1 MSTSDHPR
9 REHPSTYF
17 VQDRSSQEELNRL
30 RLQDQMVTAGMGGV
44 LPEQPDPT
52 IFRRVLDV
60 GCGIGG
66 WLIEVARTYPD
77 VSLLMGVDVSGKMLD
92 YARMQAAEQQVSDR
106 VEFHQMDALRMLE
119 FPSDYFDLVNHRL
132 GLSWLRTWDWPKLLQ
147 EYVRVARPG
156 GVIRIT
162 ESDTLIEGITPARNR
177 LFELTLDAFYNAG
190 HFFVREKNGV
200 TGQFARLLEQYELQN
215 VQTRTHMLEFRGGT
229 VEGQRFY
236 EDVKLAYRA
245 VVPFFRKWTKLP
257 DDYEAI
263 YEEVLREMQQPG
275 FVSRWVMVTAWGSKR
290 E

>member
-1 MSTSDHPR
+1 MSTGDYPR

-30 RLQDQMVTAGMGGV
+30 RLQDQIVTAGMGGV
-44 LPEQPDPT
+44 LPEQTDVSS
-52 IFRRVLDV
+52 FRRVLDV

-66 WLIEVARTYPD
+66 WLIEIARTYPD
-77 VSLLMGVDVSGKMLD
+77 ISLLMGVDVSGKMLD
-92 YARMQAAEQQVSDR
+92 YARMQAAEQQVGDR

-119 FPSDYFDLVNHRL
+119 FPSSYFDLVNHRL

-147 EYVRVARPG
+147 EYVRVTRPG

-162 ESDTLIEGITPARNR
+162 ESDTLIEGITPARKR

-190 HFFVREKNGV
+190 HFFVREKDGV
-200 TGQFARLLEQYELQN
+200 TGQLARLLQQYGLQN
-215 VQTRTHMLEFRGGT
+215 VQTQTHTLEFHGGT
-229 VEGQRFY
+229 DEGERFY
-236 EDVKLAYRA
+236 EDVKLAYHG

-257 DDYEAI
+257 KDYEAV
-263 YEEVLREMQQPG
+263 YEEVLREMQEPG
-275 FVSRWVMVTAWGSKR
+275 FVSRWVMVTAWGRKR

>member
-162 ESDTLIEGITPARNR
+162 ESDTLIEGITPARKR